1 MKQTSRR
8 AKRMERAHRRRK
20 GGSTLNLTALMDIFT
35 ILVFFLMFNQ
45 NDVKIEGSDEIKL
58 PESVAEN
65 TPNENLIVMVTKEV
79 ILVQGN
85 AIMTVESALKSA
97 DETLPAL
104 LQELE
109 YQAVRTP
116 LDPLLA
122 EAGEGRPINI
132 VGDKDTP
139 YQLLQKV
146 MKTCSKAT
154 FGNISLAVNQV
165 AGGDKP

>member
-8 AKRMERAHRRRK
+8 AKRMERAHKRNK

-58 PESVAEN
+58 PESVAQN
-65 TPNENLIVMVTKEV
+65 APNENLVVMITKEV

-85 AIMTVESALKSA
+85 AIMTVA
-97 DETLPAL
+97 DAMKNQEETLPAL
-104 LQELE
+104 LTELE
-109 YQAVRTP
+109 YQASRTP
-116 LDPLLA
+116 LAPELA
-122 EAGEGRPINI
+122 EAGEGRPINV

-146 MKTCSKAT
+146 MKTSSKAS

-165 AGGDKP
+165 AQQGGK